1 MNIHPGIAIHKIPAE
16 GTGGLIFT
24 LGLTALF
31 LLSIPAF
38 APLLAACVLGGLAL
52 ALLLHRIA
60 PLPPTQM
67 AGAAPMFLVGLG
79 LALAVSPAFSALV
92 AACVAG
98 GLAVAYLLNRATLSR
113 RPVSIRS
120 LAR

>member
-16 GTGGLIFT
+16 GTGGLIFAV
-24 LGLTALF
+24 GLAALF
-31 LLSIPAF
+31 LLSLPAF
-38 APLLAACVLGGLAL
+38 VPVFAACVLGGLAL
-52 ALLLHRIA
+52 ALLLRQIG

-67 AGAAPMFLVGLG
+67 AGAVPMFLIGVG
-79 LALAVSPAFSALV
+79 LALTVSPGFSAFV
-92 AACVAG
+92 MPCVAG
-98 GLAVAYLLNRATLSR
+98 GVGVAYLLNRATLSR